1 MSTKIK
7 VKFIKECFGLMHKGV
22 TATPLCNF
30 YASTKTCCDK
40 IGELSL
46 VCNNKCKNVQIE
58 VQEGLIFDSRNI
70 TESERWKPT
79 INLSRNDL
87 NGKMEGKWYVRT
99 RDQNKINLIIRETLS
114 EGLNKEEE
122 RSFALELEAP
132 ETEEEKIIDESPI
145 LPIHYSAPYSPL
157 KKAHSLGFDDIPVR
171 KSISLNHTQSTGDL
185 STFPLTTE
193 EFGIPPT
200 RNLFES
206 DSDSDNEI
214 NDELSRLSIE
224 EIMEL
229 SPSSS
234 KRVCSGIKKPK
245 LKRQVA
251 GVYVDN
257 MKKNNSIDDI
267 SLLTTSSP
275 SLSAASSY
283 SSLHEDYLANAMV

>member
-114 EGLNKEEE
+114 EGLNNEEE

-132 ETEEEKIIDESPI
+132 ETENEKIIDESPE
-145 LPIHYSAPYSPL
+145 LPITFDLPNNFDAKSSMSNSQDSDL
-157 KKAHSLGFDDIPVR
+157 LQFLSLGQNAPDYTHDNVSSLCSVE
-171 KSISLNHTQSTGDL
+171 SI
-185 STFPLTTE
+185 
-193 EFGIPPT
+193 I
-200 RNLFES
+200 
-206 DSDSDNEI
+206 DSDNEN
-214 NDELSRLSIE
+214 NDEISHLSID
-224 EIMEL
+224 EIINL
-229 SPSSS
+229 SPGSK

-251 GVYVDN
+251 GYITELSE
-257 MKKNNSIDDI
+257 KRNNNDDI
-267 SLLTTSSP
+267 SLLTTSPLTIGSECVTA
-275 SLSAASSY
+275 SSSY
-283 SSLHEDYLANAMV
+283 SSMHDDCMASAVP

>member
-1 MSTKIK
+1 MTTKIK
-7 VKFIKECFGLMHKGV
+7 IKFIKECAGLINKGV
-22 TATPLCNF
+22 TAVPLCN
-30 YASTKTCCDK
+30 YYTSTKTCCDK

-46 VCNNKCKNVQIE
+46 MCDNKCKNLRIE
-58 VQEGLIFDSRNI
+58 VQEGLIFDSENQNG
-70 TESERWKPT
+70 TQGWTPT
-79 INLSRNDL
+79 LDLSRSAL

-99 RDQNKINLIIRETLS
+99 RDQNKINLIIRETLN
-114 EGLNKEEE
+114 EDFNNEE

-171 KSISLNHTQSTGDL
+171 KSLSLNHTHSTGDL
-185 STFPLTTE
+185 STFPLTNE
-193 EFGIPPT
+193 EFGIPPI

-229 SPSSS
+229 SPSSTR
-234 KRVCSGIKKPK
+234 RVCSSIKKPK
-245 LKRQVA
+245 LKRQIA

-283 SSLHEDYLANAMV
+283 SSLHEDYLANAMI